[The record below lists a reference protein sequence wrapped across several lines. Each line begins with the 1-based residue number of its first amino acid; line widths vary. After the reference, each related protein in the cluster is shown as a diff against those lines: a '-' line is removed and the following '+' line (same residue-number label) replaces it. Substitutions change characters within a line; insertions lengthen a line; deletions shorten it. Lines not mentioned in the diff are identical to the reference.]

1 MSLHRTLLALGAAAF
16 ALALGTAAASAATA
30 YASTTVNVRAG
41 AGTGYGVVDVLH
53 EGERVDVDRC
63 KGAWCFVE
71 KSGPDGWVNANYL
84 TQDRFDR
91 DDERYDRYDRYDRR
105 DDFEFFDGEDMYD
118 DDGFII
124 VRPHRH
130 IYRPFYRSQVCVG
143 GNNASFC
150 LSN

>member
-1 MSLHRTLLALGAAAF
+1 MSLHRTLLTLGGAAI

-41 AGTGYGVVDVLH
+41 AGTGYSVVDVLH

-84 TQDRFDR
+84 TQDREDDRFDR
-91 DDERYDRYDRYDRR
+91 DDRRYDRR
-105 DDFEFFDGEDMYD
+105 DGFEFFDGDMYD

-130 IYRPFYRSQVCVG
+130 VYRPFYRSQVCVG

>member
-1 MSLHRTLLALGAAAF
+1 MSLHRTLLTLGGAAI

-30 YASTTVNVRAG
+30 FASTTVNVRAG

-53 EGERVDVDRC
+53 EGERVDVERC
-63 KGAWCFVE
+63 NGAWCFVE

-84 TQDRFDR
+84 TQDREDDRFDR
-91 DDERYDRYDRYDRR
+91 DDRRYDRR
-105 DDFEFFDGEDMYD
+105 DDFEFFDGDMYD

-130 IYRPFYRSQVCVG
+130 VYRPFYRSQVCVG